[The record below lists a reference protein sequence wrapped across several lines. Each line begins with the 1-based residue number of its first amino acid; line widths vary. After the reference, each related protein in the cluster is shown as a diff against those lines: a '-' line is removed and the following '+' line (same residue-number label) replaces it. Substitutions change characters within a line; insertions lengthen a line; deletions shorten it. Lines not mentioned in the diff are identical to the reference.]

1 MKKIIFSNFDD
12 MKNPYYGGGGA
23 FSVHEVVKRLA
34 DKGYDVTVITGK
46 YPQSK
51 DEITDN
57 VKYKRIGLK
66 NINPKLGQL
75 LYQFLLPFY
84 AMTLTYDIWFESYT
98 PPFSTAFLPL
108 FTKKPV
114 IGVIH
119 LLGGV
124 EMSKHY
130 KLPFD
135 IIEKY
140 GLKVYKDIIALNES
154 LKNQVERTG
163 SKAKVHI
170 IPNGENDEL
179 LNLVNDN
186 KTEDNILFIG
196 RIDIKHKGLDML
208 LDIYKNSYKNHGLDL
223 VIAGSGMEKE
233 INILKNRIKEMNLE
247 SKVKLIGKVSGKEKS
262 EVFRK
267 AKIFVM
273 TSRIEAFPRTLLEA
287 WCYEVPPI
295 IFDIEPLSWIPSPQQ
310 SRQFYRCA
318 PSSLLSQELVHH
330 CLAERLINHLYLL
343 QASLCI
349 PDPWRVRH
357 LCRHK
362 PHRVF
367 VPQLLCVKIG

>member
-295 IFDIEPLSWIPSPQQ
+295 IFDIEPLSWIPSEI
-310 SRQFYRCA
+310 A
-318 PSSLLSQELVHH
+318 
-330 CLAERLINHLYLL
+330 
-343 QASLCI
+343 
-349 PDPWRVRH
+349 
-357 LCRHK
+357 
-362 PHRVF
+362 
-367 VPQLLCVKIG
+367 VKINPFDKTTFSSELMKLNEDSEKRKKITEKGKEFVRTFNWNKITDQYKDLIESK